1 MNRYQPT
8 WSSLATHPTPRWFL
22 DAKFGIYTHWGPYS
36 VAAYGSN
43 GTWYPKQMYD
53 PERPEYRYHSE
64 TFGPPEQVGY
74 KELIRR
80 FTAAKFDADEWAELF
95 AASGARFAG
104 PVAEHHDGFSMWDS
118 RINGWNAARM
128 GPKRD
133 VTGELAAAIRSR
145 GMKFAATFHHAQNW
159 YMFPTDDRRYDCS
172 DARYRDLYTGPHA
185 ADARPDDWFLD
196 RWEGK
201 LYEVVDGY
209 RPDLIW
215 FDFGLGFIREQHRKR
230 FLAYYYNKERE
241 WGSGVV
247 VTFKEIPKGWFNL
260 PPMTGVADLEL
271 GRMWEL
277 TNHVWLTDTTVD
289 AQGVWSYVKDA
300 GFKSVERL
308 VHNLVDRVSKNGH
321 LLLNVGP
328 RPDGTI
334 PEQAADCLRGMG
346 RWLEINGEAI
356 YGTTPWVSFGEG
368 PTQREGERP
377 LHREERAAL
386 HGRGYPLHDQ
396 GRRGVRDLSRP
407 PRRRHHH
414 QGVAPVLRGRGGRR
428 HRARRSGRPEVAP
441 HRRGHDHRGAAPPAR
456 RARLHLQG
464 ATRAGDLNR
473 RPATVR

>member
-368 PTQREGERP
+368 PTQREGSGHFTEKS
-377 LHREERAAL
+377 E
-386 HGRGYPLHDQ
+386 
-396 GRRGVRDLSRP
+396 
-407 PRRRHHH
+407 PRFTAEDIRFTTK
-414 QGVAPVLRGRGGRR
+414 GDAVYAICL
-428 HRARRSGRPEVAP
+428 GRPGDAITIKALRLFYEDEVAAVTAL
-441 HRRGHDHRGAAPPAR
+441 GV
-456 RARLHLQG
+456 
-464 ATRAGDLNR
+464 AGDLKWR
-473 RPATVR
+473 RTDAGMTIEVPRRLRGEHAFTFKVQLAPAT

>member
-1 MNRYQPT
+1 MSSYQPT

-22 DAKFGIYTHWGPYS
+22 DAKVGVYTHWGPYS
-36 VAAYGSN
+36 VAAYGTN
-43 GTWYPKQMYD
+43 GTWYPRHMYD

-74 KELIRR
+74 KELIGR
-80 FTAAKFDADEWAELF
+80 FTADKFDADEWAELF

-118 RINGWNAARM
+118 KINGWNAARM

-133 VTGELAAAIRSR
+133 VTGELATAIRSR

-159 YMFPTDDRRYDCS
+159 YMFPTDDQRYDCA
-172 DARYRDLYTGPHA
+172 DPRYRELYTGPHA
-185 ADARPDDWFLD
+185 ADARPDEWFLD

-201 LYEVVDGY
+201 LYEVIDGY

-215 FDFGLGFIREQHRKR
+215 FDFGLGFIREQRRKR

-277 TNHVWLTDTTVD
+277 TNHIWLTDTTVD
-289 AQGVWSYVKDA
+289 AHGVWSYVKDA
-300 GFKSVERL
+300 GYKSVERL
-308 VHNLVDRVSKNGH
+308 IHNLVDRVSKNGH

-346 RWLEINGEAI
+346 RWLDVNGEAI

-368 PTQREGERP
+368 PTQREGSGHFTEKS
-377 LHREERAAL
+377 E
-386 HGRGYPLHDQ
+386 
-396 GRRGVRDLSRP
+396 
-407 PRRRHHH
+407 PRFTAEDIRFTTKDDA
-414 QGVAPVLRGRGGRR
+414 VYAICL
-428 HRARRSGRPEVAP
+428 GRPGDAITIKALRLFYEDEVAAVTALGVPGELRWRRTDAGMTIDVP
-441 HRRGHDHRGAAPPAR
+441 HRLCGEHAFTFKVQLA
-456 RARLHLQG
+456 
-464 ATRAGDLNR
+464 
-473 RPATVR
+473 PAT